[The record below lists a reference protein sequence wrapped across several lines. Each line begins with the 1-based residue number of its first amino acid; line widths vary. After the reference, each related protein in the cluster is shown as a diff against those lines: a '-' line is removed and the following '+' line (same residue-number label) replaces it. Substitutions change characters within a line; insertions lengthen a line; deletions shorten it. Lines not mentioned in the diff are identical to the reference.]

1 MSTQSACSSVGII
14 GYGSMG
20 SAIARAIASSHEL
33 EKQFALQVYAKKQQ
47 QAAHDGQALF
57 FNQSLQDLVS
67 ACDLIIVAVRPEQVS
82 GVVRDVVQGLTDDK
96 AFPRKILISVAA
108 GVTLDTLR
116 SLTGNALAAVRVMPN
131 TLVEAGRGI
140 FGLCSSP
147 DLAKEHK
154 SLILSLLNGIGTV
167 VELEEHHMNAFTALA
182 GCGPGFLFN
191 IMDSL
196 SEAGVSVGLSRESSL
211 SIAKSLMAGCGILAE
226 TTRRHPVTLRE
237 QGTSP
242 AGMTIAGL
250 NYMDTQGIRGHLIE
264 AVKVA
269 CRQGEVMDR
278 ESR

>member
-1 MSTQSACSSVGII
+1 MSTQPAHASVGII

-20 SAIARAIASSHEL
+20 SAIARAIASSDEL
-33 EKQFALQVYAKKQQ
+33 KKQFFLQVYAKKQQ
-47 QAAHDGQALF
+47 QAEDDRQVIF
-57 FNQSLQDLVS
+57 FSQRLQDLVN
-67 ACDLIIVAVRPEQVS
+67 ACDIIIVAVRPEQVA
-82 GVVRDVVQGLTDDK
+82 GVLRDVVQDLAADK
-96 AFPRKILISVAA
+96 ALPRKILISVAA
-108 GVTLDTLR
+108 GVTLDALQ
-116 SLTGNALAAVRVMPN
+116 SLTGNTLPAVRVMPN
-131 TLVEAGRGI
+131 TLVEVGRGI
-140 FGLCSSP
+140 FGLCSGP
-147 DLAKEHK
+147 DLTKEHK
-154 SLILSLLNGIGTV
+154 SLILTLFNGIGTV
-167 VELEEHHMNAFTALA
+167 VELEEQHMNAFTALA
-182 GCGPGFLFN
+182 GCGPGLLFN

-226 TTRRHPVTLRE
+226 TTGRHPVTLRE

-250 NYMDTQGIRGHLIE
+250 NYMDAQGIRGHLIE

>member
-1 MSTQSACSSVGII
+1 MSTQPAHPSVGII

-20 SAIARAIASSHEL
+20 SAIARAIASSDEL
-33 EKQFALQVYAKKQQ
+33 KKQFSLQVYAKKQQ
-47 QAAHDGQALF
+47 QTEDDRQVIF
-57 FNQSLQDLVS
+57 FSQSLQDLVN
-67 ACDLIIVAVRPEQVS
+67 ACDIIIVAVRPEQVA
-82 GVVRDVVQGLTDDK
+82 GVLRDVVQDLAADK
-96 AFPRKILISVAA
+96 ALPRKILISVAA
-108 GVTLDTLR
+108 GVTLDALQR
-116 SLTGNALAAVRVMPN
+116 LTGNTLPAVRVMPN
-131 TLVEAGRGI
+131 TLVEVGRGI
-140 FGLCSSP
+140 FGLCSGA
-147 DLAKEHK
+147 DLTKEHK
-154 SLILSLLNGIGTV
+154 SLILTLFNGIGTV
-167 VELEEHHMNAFTALA
+167 VELEEQHMNAFTALA

-226 TTRRHPVTLRE
+226 TTGRHPVTLRE

-250 NYMDTQGIRGHLIE
+250 NYMDAQGIRGHLIE